1 MTGHTPSPKTS
12 TGPDTGAGA
21 DTRTGTLAIFDD
33 KAAATRHLADWL
45 LQEALAK
52 TDGPFSLAL
61 SGGST
66 PQLLYSMMASEP
78 YASRFPWARMQF
90 FLGDDRFL
98 PHDHEDSNSGMLNRL
113 LFSHVPVPAEMC
125 ISSPPQGRQK
135 RPPEPM
141 RPS

>member
-1 MTGHTPSPKTS
+1 MTGPTPSPKTP
-12 TGPDTGAGA
+12 TGPDTGTGA

-33 KAAATRHLADWL
+33 KAAAPRHLAVWL

-66 PQLLYSMMASEP
+66 SQLLHSMMASEP

-90 FLGDDRFL
+90 SPGDDRL
-98 PHDHEDSNSGMLNRL
+98 LAHHHEDSNSCLLNRL
-113 LFSHVPVPAEMC
+113 LYAHHTV
-125 ISSPPQGRQK
+125 
-135 RPPEPM
+135 
-141 RPS
+141 